1 MATLESAF
9 NPTYSEDASILTG
22 NPNRVTVEVEDTID
36 KAFWKDLLAELC
48 PQKEFHFDPYRT
60 VLNKDGDA
68 EQRGKGKSHV
78 LKSSAK
84 FNNWHIGCVDSD
96 YDWILSDSTAD
107 GKTISHNKY
116 LLQTYAYSIENLMC
130 LPCTL
135 EDFCRE
141 NTEEPVAFDFT
152 DYMNRFS
159 ETVYP
164 LLVWSA
170 YLYGKGDMGF
180 TPTAW
185 RDILVNTESDSECS
199 LALIKQ
205 KTIEKI
211 KELDKAFASEIAD
224 KDKFGESLSSE
235 KDITADSAYLYVK
248 GHDLY
253 DHLVNS
259 VLNPI
264 ISSLRNNHFTA
275 LRSSNM
281 NEDSRNAV
289 LHEYSKK
296 NKSVKELLA
305 TNYRYKNQTPLYD
318 KIKEDVSKIWE

>member
-22 NPNRVTVEVEDTID
+22 NPNRVTVEVEDTI
-36 KAFWKDLLAELC
+36 
-48 PQKEFHFDPYRT
+48 
-60 VLNKDGDA
+60 
-68 EQRGKGKSHV
+68 
-78 LKSSAK
+78 
-84 FNNWHIGCVDSD
+84 
-96 YDWILSDSTAD
+96 
-107 GKTISHNKY
+107 
-116 LLQTYAYSIENLMC
+116 
-130 LPCTL
+130 
-135 EDFCRE
+135 
-141 NTEEPVAFDFT
+141 
-152 DYMNRFS
+152 
-159 ETVYP
+159 
-164 LLVWSA
+164 
-170 YLYGKGDMGF
+170 
-180 TPTAW
+180 
-185 RDILVNTESDSECS
+185 
-199 LALIKQ
+199 
-205 KTIEKI
+205 
-211 KELDKAFASEIAD
+211 DKAFASEIAD

-259 VLNPI
+259 VFNPI

-289 LHEYSKK
+289 LQEYSKK